1 MITQQDI
8 QRLIASRKE
17 LEFELKQIRAHYLYA
32 PGQMPQETQE
42 RLRTL
47 DRQLHMIDGMF
58 TVLTENEA
66 FVIQRHVVDGLDWPQ
81 LIKEYTDKWGKE
93 LEKSVRSFKVYQS
106 KALKKIASVMNRRLD
121 FLCFDIDGDVHTT

>member
-1 MITQQDI
+1 MDRDQ
-8 QRLIASRKE
+8 
-17 LEFELKQIRAHYLYA
+17 LKQIRAHYLYA
-32 PGQMPQETQE
+32 PEQMPQETQE

-66 FVIQRHVVDGLDWPQ
+66 FVFQRHVVDGLDWPQ

-93 LEKSVRSFKVYQS
+93 LEKSVRSFKVCQA
-106 KALKKIASVMNRRLD
+106 KALKKIVSVTNRRLD
-121 FLCFDIDGDVHTT
+121 FLCFDIDRDVHTT